1 MAGESLEQMSAT
13 PAPKS
18 STAVLP
24 TIRARELAVLC
35 AVRHG
40 EY

>member
-1 MAGESLEQMSAT
+1 VTGESLEQVSAD

-18 STAVLP
+18 STVVLP

-35 AVRHG
+35 EVRHG